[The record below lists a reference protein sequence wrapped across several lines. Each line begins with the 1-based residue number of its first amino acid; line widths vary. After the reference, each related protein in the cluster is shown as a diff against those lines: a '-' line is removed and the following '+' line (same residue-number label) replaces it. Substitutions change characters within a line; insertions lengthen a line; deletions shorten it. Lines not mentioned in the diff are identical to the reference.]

1 MTERTGAR
9 ASAATPFG
17 GACSARFEPVRRAFE
32 AGFVRHDELGAA
44 VSVVVDGELVVDLW
58 GGHRDEA
65 RSQPWE
71 RDTLVTIFSITKAVT
86 SVCLAML
93 MERGRLDPSARVT
106 DFWPEFGTAGKDAIT
121 VAELL
126 SHRAGLPALRAP
138 LETDAHV
145 DWQRMTE
152 ALAAER
158 PWWRPGRRIGYHVL
172 TWGWLAGELLRRID
186 GRPLGRF
193 LREEIAEP
201 LGLDLH
207 LGTPASLDARIAPI
221 ASGAAPIPQGVI
233 PYWLRTPWWMP
244 MRLRIFTN
252 PPQKE
257 AKLDSRAWRG
267 AEIPASNGIAN
278 ARSLARLFG
287 ILAQGGES
295 DGILLAG
302 GEALARATR
311 EEAAGRE
318 VVFGLPSRFGLGFML
333 ASSALHLGPSPRA
346 YGHTGAGGAL
356 AFADPDARVG
366 FAYVPNRPHRQDRR
380 IASAPACDL
389 VDATYAA
396 LGAAR
401 GRG

>member
-1 MTERTGAR
+1 MERTGGR
-9 ASAATPFG
+9 ERAATPIG
-17 GACSARFEPVRRAFE
+17 GSCSPRFEPVRRAFE
-32 AGFVRHDELGAA
+32 AGFARHHELGAA
-44 VSVVVDGELVVDLW
+44 VSVILDGECVVDLW
-58 GGHRDEA
+58 GGHRDEV
-65 RSQPWE
+65 RTQPWE
-71 RDTLVTIFSITKAVT
+71 RDTLVTVFSITKAVT
-86 SVCLAML
+86 SVCLVML
-93 MERGRLDPSARVT
+93 MERGQLDPSARVA
-106 DFWPEFGTAGKDAIT
+106 DFWPEFAAAGKAGIT
-121 VAELL
+121 VGELL

-138 LETDAHV
+138 LGTDAHV
-145 DWQRMTE
+145 DWKRMTD

-158 PWWRPGRRIGYHVL
+158 PWWRPGRRIGYHVS

-193 LREEIAEP
+193 LREEISEP

-207 LGTPASLDARIAPI
+207 LGAPASLDARIAPI
-221 ASGAAPIPQGVI
+221 ASGATSIPEGVI

-257 AKLDSRAWRG
+257 AKLDSRAWRA

-295 DGILLAG
+295 DGVRLAG
-302 GEALARATR
+302 AGALARATR

-333 ASSALHLGPSPRA
+333 ASSALRLGPSPRA

-356 AFADPDARVG
+356 AFADPDAHVG

-380 IASAPACDL
+380 IASAPASDL
-389 VDATYAA
+389 LEATYAVLRA
-396 LGAAR
+396 
-401 GRG
+401 